1 MIQTQVSAARPM
13 SRQSLKGAEGTEL
26 KRLFPPRPRPDVWP
40 ETTAAPDEIL
50 DRLERPPLWS
60 ASASPPRLAG
70 ARLLLPW
77 LESLPGET
85 WQDRWLSAVTA
96 APTKDELFQSVMHWH
111 DRPATQDLRAKFN
124 SGLLALIC
132 ADVFRPELQWVIQN
146 SSGFLR
152 PGIRTA
158 RDPEGFARIEGFVR
172 SDVLQ
177 GRHGSEAL
185 TVIAQI
191 VAAYG
196 GRVEDITVG
205 DFLLRMEWTDPK
217 LTRGTRLAYTWLRDL
232 GQFPSTA
239 PPTLR
244 HINARAGQVTPERLV
259 DRYGIKNGPMRDLL
273 ISYLTERQP
282 ALDYNTLKG
291 LSTILAGNFWADLE
305 HHHPEMESLRL
316 PSDIAAAWK
325 ERIATKTV
333 RRRQADGTMADVVV
347 PRHSAPSI
355 KATVRAF
362 YLDIAQW
369 ALEEPERW
377 GPWAVPCP
385 ISEADCSTKKNELR
399 QKTQADQRTRERLP
413 VLPVLVRVAAQRLKD
428 ARARLEALHAAPMGS
443 TFTFLGDTF
452 TVPSGT
458 NRVGGRAAR
467 VADQNGKLRYLVAE
481 ERRAFFAWATI
492 EILRHTG
499 IRIEELLELGHHSI
513 ISYTLP
519 STGQV
524 VPLLQIA
531 PSKTD
536 QERLLLVTPELADV
550 LSAVVSRVRGADGRV
565 PQIVSYDQHERVW
578 NEPLPLLFQYE
589 TSDDNRRF
597 AENFIRRVLEDTLQA
612 SGLTD
617 AAGAPLKFQPHDF
630 RRIFI
635 TDAILNGLPPHI
647 AQVIAGHTSITTTMG
662 YAAIYPTDAI
672 EAHRAFIARRRSIR
686 PAEEYRAVTPE
697 EWDEFLG
704 HFERRKLALGE
715 CGRAYGTDCV
725 HEHACIRC
733 PVLIIDFADMPR
745 MVEVRDNLLDRIA
758 EAERE
763 GWLGEVEG
771 LSVSASAAE
780 EKIARLDARQA
791 QKASPIFLGVP
802 SFDRIVARTSTSEL
816 PDPPNSEEP
825 AAS

>member
-1 MIQTQVSAARPM
+1 MIQTRVSAARPM
-13 SRQSLKGAEGTEL
+13 SRKSLKGAESSEL
-26 KRLFPPRPRPDVWP
+26 QRRFPPRPRPDVWP
-40 ETTAAPDEIL
+40 ETTAPRDEVL
-50 DRLERPPLWS
+50 DRLQRPPLW
-60 ASASPPRLAG
+60 AATAGRPRLAG

-85 WQDRWLSAVTA
+85 WQDRWLSAVTTA
-96 APTKDELFQSVMHWH
+96 STKDELFQSVMRWN
-111 DRPATQDLRAKFN
+111 DRTATGDRRSKFN

-132 ADVFRPELQWVIQN
+132 ADVFRPDLQWMIQN
-146 SSGFLR
+146 PSGFLR
-152 PGIRTA
+152 TGIKTA
-158 RDPEGFARIEGFVR
+158 RDPQGFARIEGFVK
-172 SDVLQ
+172 SEVLRA
-177 GRHGSEAL
+177 RHGTEAL
-185 TVIAQI
+185 TAIAQI
-191 VAAYG
+191 IAAYG

-205 DFLLRMEWTDPK
+205 EFLLRMELVDPR
-217 LTRGTRLAYTWLRDL
+217 LTRGTRLAYTWLRDM
-232 GQFPSTA
+232 GQFPSDA

-244 HINARAGQVTPERLV
+244 NINTRAGQVTPERLV

-305 HHHPEMESLRL
+305 HHHPELDSLRL
-316 PSDIAAAWK
+316 PQDIAAAWK

-333 RRRQADGTMADVVV
+333 RRRQADGTIADVVV
-347 PRHSAPSI
+347 SRHSAPSI

-385 ISEADCSTKKNELR
+385 ISDADCSTKKNGLR

-413 VLPVLVRVAAQRLKD
+413 VLPALVRVATQRLKD
-428 ARARLEALHAAPMGS
+428 ARARLEALRAAPMGS
-443 TFTFLGDTF
+443 TFTILGDTF
-452 TVPSGT
+452 TVPAGT
-458 NRVGGRAAR
+458 DRAGGQAAR

-481 ERRAFFAWATI
+481 ERGAFFAWATI

-513 ISYTLP
+513 ISYALP

-550 LSAVVSRVRGADGRV
+550 LSAVVSRVRGSDGRV
-565 PQIVSYDQHERVW
+565 PQVVSYDPHERIW

-589 TSDDNRRF
+589 TTDDNRRF
-597 AENFIRRVLEDTLQA
+597 AENFIRRVLQDTLEA

-617 AAGAPLKFQPHDF
+617 AAGAPLRFQPHDF

-647 AQVIAGHTSITTTMG
+647 AQVIAGHTSIKTTMG
-662 YAAIYPTDAI
+662 YAAIYPSDAI
-672 EAHRAFIARRRSIR
+672 EAHRAFIARRRSLR

-733 PVLIIDFADMPR
+733 PVLVVDFSDMPR
-745 MVEVRDNLLDRIA
+745 MVEIRDNLLDRIA

-771 LSVSASAAE
+771 LSVSVSAAE
-780 EKIARLDARQA
+780 EKIARLEARQA

-802 SFDRIVARTSTSEL
+802 SFDRIVARTNTSDR
-816 PDPPNSEEP
+816 PDAPNSMEAE
-825 AAS
+825 AS